1 MMRIVGL
8 DIGGSAIK
16 GGYFDGDQLRGSNRV
31 PTFAFKGASTVY
43 RQIYS
48 CVNGLLNSYGE
59 IDAIGVVSAG
69 DIGEDGAFIKVN
81 NIPVLVGMNVKKRL
95 EEDFHCSVVIENDAV
110 GALLAEATR
119 FPKAKRITML
129 TFGTGLGCATL
140 EEGKILHDEA
150 SDYGHKPL
158 IEGGRVC
165 PCGKRGCAEMYL
177 NTASLKRLAFKAYG
191 RKVSTFDLF
200 DKARHQDNRA
210 LEVVN
215 QYGTW
220 LRLLLKNVENGLHP
234 DTLILGGG
242 IMGAKD
248 IFEPQLGLA
257 PNTYAFASFGN
268 DAGIMGARML
278 AQKGENK

>member
-16 GGYFDGDQLRGSNRV
+16 GGYFDGDQLKGTNRV

-43 RQIYS
+43 RQIFS
-48 CVNGLLNSYGE
+48 CVNGLLDSYGE

-69 DIGEDGAFIKVN
+69 DLGKDGSFVKVN

-95 EEDFHCSVVIENDAV
+95 EEDFQRPVVIENDAV
-110 GALLAEATR
+110 GALLAESTR

-140 EEGKILHDEA
+140 DEGKILHDEA
-150 SDYGHKPL
+150 SDYGHKSL

-177 NTASLKRLAFKAYG
+177 NTASLKRLAYKAFG
-191 RKVSTFDLF
+191 RSVSTFDLF
-200 DKARHQDNRA
+200 DKARHEDERA
-210 LEVVN
+210 VEALD
-215 QYGTW
+215 QYSTW
-220 LRLLLKNVENGLHP
+220 LRLLLQNVQNGLHP
-234 DTLILGGG
+234 DRLILGGG

-248 IFEPQLGLA
+248 IFEPRLGLA

-268 DAGIMGARML
+268 DAGIMGARIL
-278 AQKGENK
+278 VEKGESK